1 MVSVSVAGVLLLFAL
16 SGVMLLLRSYAAA
29 AVISVIQA
37 SSLAAFIASKV
48 ATYQLA
54 SFMSCSMINV
64 ITELY
69 FFFFKCTVNIFSGFV
84 IYRFSRLQ
92 QTITTATRVNYPLCQ
107 CCFHLQGLWVWP
119 LFLYRYAVKNY

>member
-1 MVSVSVAGVLLLFAL
+1 MVSVAGVLLLFAL

-37 SSLAAFIASKV
+37 SSLAAFIAGKV

-64 ITELY
+64 IAELS

-84 IYRFSRLQ
+84 IYRFSRL
-92 QTITTATRVNYPLCQ
+92 
-107 CCFHLQGLWVWP
+107 
-119 LFLYRYAVKNY
+119 